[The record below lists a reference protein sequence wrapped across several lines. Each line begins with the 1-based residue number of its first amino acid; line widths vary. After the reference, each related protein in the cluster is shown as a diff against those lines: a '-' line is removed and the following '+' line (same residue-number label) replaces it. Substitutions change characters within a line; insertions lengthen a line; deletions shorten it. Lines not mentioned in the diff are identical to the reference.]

1 MIDKFFC
8 HNKPYC
14 VGGMYLL
21 SAGEFFI
28 DVYRVW
34 HFIVTFLEVPIK
46 EEQFFLVFNGVKMH
60 CGL

>member
-1 MIDKFFC
+1 M
-8 HNKPYC
+8 
-14 VGGMYLL
+14 L